1 MDCDTNEPV
10 AHKVSDEKFEV
21 LPEAAVHLS
30 LEPSELQSSAGSA
43 CNSPAGEEN
52 VPLHSK
58 DRGEPVGNTCVG
70 DLESRQSPGSDSLV
84 DAINT
89 RKESEVNGVG
99 SVDNKYDENV
109 STDEKVTEGTEEFQS
124 NVNKAVTDGSVISEK
139 GSHKE
144 HAELNVK
151 EKDEHEVYD
160 KQKKET
166 EDVSDK
172 EKKDPEELNGK
183 KEIEVVN
190 NKKVESEETSDKQK
204 NKIEVVTDSK
214 MKETEKVSARE
225 KENEFSN
232 EEKKDKEVL
241 SIKEKE
247 EVEEQGNSE
256 KNSDVVESENNGG
269 KGKHE
274 VEATELIS
282 YENKETPEN
291 KSEGER
297 RITTAVAESDECEMD
312 VDDPDPYPEHI
323 NFVDVNA
330 PNCDSP
336 MVIDDDDDDEIVMIE
351 RRKGTSQKVKTG
363 KKDKAKT
370 DNSNRDS
377 SPEVVL
383 QEKLCR
389 RRREIVID
397 LDDDDDVDDDIEI
410 ESIKRKKKNKSNA
423 PRGVCCCNVECS
435 APSQDLHSA
444 PVFVLTY
451 YGRKYRKGKPE
462 KVCPLCFEAA
472 MQHQEV
478 CV

>member
-1 MDCDTNEPV
+1 MDCGTNEPV
-10 AHKVSDEKFEV
+10 AHKVRDEKFEV

-58 DRGEPVGNTCVG
+58 DIGKPVGITCVG

-89 RKESEVNGVG
+89 RKESEVDGVG

-109 STDEKVTEGTEEFQS
+109 GRDEKVTEDPEKFHS
-124 NVNKAVTDGSVISEK
+124 NVNKAVTVGSVISEK

-144 HAELNVK
+144 YAELNVK

-172 EKKDPEELNGK
+172 EKKDPEELNGN

-190 NKKVESEETSDKQK
+190 NKKMESEEISNKQK
-204 NKIEVVTDSK
+204 KTIEVVTDSK
-214 MKETEKVSARE
+214 MKETEKVSAKE
-225 KENEFSN
+225 KENEISN
-232 EEKKDKEVL
+232 EEKKNKEVL

-247 EVEEQGNSE
+247 EVKEQGNSE
-256 KNSDVVESENNGG
+256 KNSDVIESENSGG
-269 KGKHE
+269 KGKRE
-274 VEATELIS
+274 VETAELTGC
-282 YENKETPEN
+282 ENKETPEN
-291 KSEGER
+291 KSEGET

-312 VDDPDPYPEHI
+312 VDDPEPYPEHI

-363 KKDKAKT
+363 KKDKTKT

-389 RRREIVID
+389 SRREIVID
-397 LDDDDDVDDDIEI
+397 LDDDEDVDDDIEI
-410 ESIKRKKKNKSNA
+410 ESIKKKKKNKS
-423 PRGVCCCNVECS
+423 
-435 APSQDLHSA
+435 
-444 PVFVLTY
+444 
-451 YGRKYRKGKPE
+451 
-462 KVCPLCFEAA
+462 
-472 MQHQEV
+472 
-478 CV
+478 